1 MPFRMTDELVEVWC
15 DWAEIDR
22 KSTRLNSSH
31 LGISYAVFCL
41 KKKKIAHEDRVLGIC
56 EHVLR
61 YYDKVVENVDVVE
74 AGSPQGWIRKV
85 GQCGHHGTLADQRR
99 VDVL

>member
-41 KKKKIAHEDRVLGIC
+41 KKKKISHELSAHIAGITSTKKRHLTA
-56 EHVLR
+56 HVGWYQQVSVILVQPAGHTQ
-61 YYDKVVENVDVVE
+61 DSQQCDSDV
-74 AGSPQGWIRKV
+74 ILMD
-85 GQCGHHGTLADQRR
+85 GH
-99 VDVL
+99 V